1 MSFGIAALRLSPM
14 TRNLFLIGVGIISAA
29 IISAALI
36 IKTSMPRPLPMPQ
49 SMRVITET
57 RRCFD
62 LRRFVE
68 AEKEYIS
75 RNLDQA
81 AYQKMT
87 PQERN
92 EADTSLGKKL
102 GDLDDM
108 LERAGC
114 D

>member
-1 MSFGIAALRLSPM
+1 M

-29 IISAALI
+29 IIGAAFI
-36 IKTSMPRPLPMPQ
+36 IKTSMPRPMTQ